1 MNNNRRRLQYFEVCG
16 NVLFD
21 VMRGG
26 IFYFDSVL
34 PEDTEYVTTHYDC
47 HRDVFLVL
55 ARSSSFEEVIEG
67 YSIPILG
74 AAGLIMR
81 LVE

>member
-1 MNNNRRRLQYFEVCG
+1 
-16 NVLFD
+16 
-21 VMRGG
+21 MRGG

-55 ARSSSFEEVIEG
+55 AKSASFKEVIEG
-67 YSIPILG
+67 YSIPIKQVIRPILG
-74 AAGLIMR
+74 AAGLIKR